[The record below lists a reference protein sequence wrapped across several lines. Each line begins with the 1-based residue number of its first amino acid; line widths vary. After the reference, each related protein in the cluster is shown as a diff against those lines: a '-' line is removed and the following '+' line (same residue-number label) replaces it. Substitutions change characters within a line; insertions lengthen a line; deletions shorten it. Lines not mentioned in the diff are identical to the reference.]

1 MHVPAGQYL
10 FFTAANFISKIRRQ
24 FSKFVKIR
32 EFREIFFAK
41 FAFSVDYARRNSEE
55 SALAPAVWWLAG
67 DCLMARRQLQSTSP
81 CAG

>member
-32 EFREIFFAK
+32 EFREIFFPQNSHSQSIMPVEIVK
-41 FAFSVDYARRNSEE
+41 SRLWRRRCGGLLEI
-55 SALAPAVWWLAG
+55 A
-67 DCLMARRQLQSTSP
+67 
-81 CAG
+81 